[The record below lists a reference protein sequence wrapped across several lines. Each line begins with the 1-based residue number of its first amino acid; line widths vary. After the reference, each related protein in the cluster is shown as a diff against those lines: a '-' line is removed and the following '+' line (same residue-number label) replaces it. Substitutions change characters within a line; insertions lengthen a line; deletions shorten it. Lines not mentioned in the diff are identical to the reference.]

1 MVEPISTFLIGKWI
15 LTHIGIH
22 GASAAAA
29 TAVGAGAVVAG
40 ALAVT
45 YISYLTYNKIIS
57 WFQQSDV
64 EYEATKDENIAASI
78 KEKLDSGEK
87 VIKQGVFNRKTGDLI
102 QGRAIKYG
110 KLDSQTKDLH
120 RGGKLV
126 IYE

>member
-1 MVEPISTFLIGKWI
+1 M
-15 LTHIGIH
+15 
-22 GASAAAA
+22 
-29 TAVGAGAVVAG
+29 
-40 ALAVT
+40 
-45 YISYLTYNKIIS
+45 
-57 WFQQSDV
+57 QQSDV